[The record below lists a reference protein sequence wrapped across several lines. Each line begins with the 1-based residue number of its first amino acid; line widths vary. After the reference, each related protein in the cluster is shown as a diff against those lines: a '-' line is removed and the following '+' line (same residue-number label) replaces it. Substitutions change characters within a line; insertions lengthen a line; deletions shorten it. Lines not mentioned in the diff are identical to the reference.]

1 MLLHS
6 FLYSKIAQLKL
17 KGGESEMKIAKIVML
32 SMVVLGLVFT
42 FAFAAG
48 DAAKGKALFNDK
60 KFAGGSKA
68 CNDCHAG
75 GKGVEKAGDKKE
87 FKIMGKTQKSLE
99 EAVNAC
105 IEGGN
110 KGKAIDAKSAQMQDM
125 VAYIKSLKAADK
137 PAEKAPA
144 KKATGGY

>member
-1 MLLHS
+1 
-6 FLYSKIAQLKL
+6 
-17 KGGESEMKIAKIVML
+17 MKITKIVML

-68 CNDCHAG
+68 CNDCHAN
-75 GKGVEKAGDKKE
+75 GKGVEKAADKKE
-87 FKIMGKTQKSLE
+87 FKLMGKTQKSLE

-105 IEGGN
+105 IEGAS
-110 KGKAIDAKSAQMQDM
+110 KGKAIDAKSAQMMDM
-125 VAYIKSLKAADK
+125 VAYIKSLKAAEAPAAK

-144 KKATGGY
+144 KKAAGY

>member
-1 MLLHS
+1 
-6 FLYSKIAQLKL
+6 
-17 KGGESEMKIAKIVML
+17 MKIAKIVML
-32 SMVVLGLVFT
+32 SLVVPGLVFT

-68 CNDCHAG
+68 CNYCHAN
-75 GKGVEKAGDKKE
+75 GKGMDKTGEKKE
-87 FKIMGKTQKSLE
+87 FHIMGKMQKSLE

-110 KGKAIDAKSAQMQDM
+110 KGKAIDVKSAQMQDM
-125 VAYIKSLKAADK
+125 VAYIKSLKAAEK
-137 PAEKAPA
+137 PAEKAAEKSAENAPA
-144 KKATGGY
+144 KKAAGGY

>member
-1 MLLHS
+1 MQSLRIILLS
-6 FLYSKIAQLKL
+6 
-17 KGGESEMKIAKIVML
+17 IVA
-32 SMVVLGLVFT
+32 LGLLFS
-42 FAFAAG
+42 FAN
-48 DAAKGKALFNDK
+48 AKSHTPEERGKALFMDA

-68 CNDCHAG
+68 CNSCHPD
-75 GKGVEKAGDKKE
+75 GKGLEKAGDKKE

>member
-1 MLLHS
+1 
-6 FLYSKIAQLKL
+6 
-17 KGGESEMKIAKIVML
+17 MKIAKIVML
-32 SMVVLGLVFT
+32 SLVVLGLVFT

-60 KFAGGSKA
+60 KFAGGSKS
-68 CNDCHAG
+68 CNDCHAN
-75 GKGVEKAGDKKE
+75 GKGMEKASDKKD
-87 FKIMGKTQKSLE
+87 FKIMGKTQKNLE

-125 VAYIKSLKAADK
+125 VAYIKSLKAAEKAPEK

-144 KKATGGY
+144 KKATSGY

>member
-1 MLLHS
+1 MR
-6 FLYSKIAQLKL
+6 IT
-17 KGGESEMKIAKIVML
+17 KIVMFSL
-32 SMVVLGLVFT
+32 IVLGLVFSG
-42 FAFAAG
+42 AFAAG

-68 CNDCHAG
+68 CNDCHANG
-75 GKGVEKAGDKKE
+75 RNMEKAADRKE

-125 VAYIKSLKAADK
+125 VAYIKSFKAAEKAPVK

-144 KKATGGY
+144 KKAAGGY

>member
-1 MLLHS
+1 
-6 FLYSKIAQLKL
+6 
-17 KGGESEMKIAKIVML
+17 MKIAKIVML
-32 SMVVLGLVFT
+32 SLVVLGLVFT

-48 DAAKGKALFNDK
+48 DVAKGKALFNDK

-68 CNDCHAG
+68 CNECHVN
-75 GKGVEKAGDKKE
+75 GKGLEKAADKKE

-105 IEGGN
+105 IVGAN

-125 VAYIKSLKAADK
+125 VAYVKSLKAAEKAPEK
-137 PAEKAPA
+137 PAEKAPG
-144 KKATGGY
+144 KKKPTNGY